1 MKFVNN
7 MSILIDKIS
16 TRLGIDT
23 MMSNLPSQINKYKW
37 VELIQGD
44 ILDLYSRY
52 YPHCIK
58 YKCIPS
64 RDYNK
69 NTGLYIINDDFI
81 KSKNVK
87 ILGVKGI
94 SSEEKKTTIMPSGF
108 VYMNDAYYMGY
119 SDQIHSTIDIMQT
132 LTNYSYFPDQLFVEF
147 YPPNGFK
154 ITNIDYVNLIENR
167 NSIELDIFINHPK
180 NLITISQTSLNL
192 FEDLCTCKI
201 AELIYG
207 HLKYFDGIET
217 GYQTIDLKLDTIQE
231 WISRTDDIINTI
243 NDSYVSLANK
253 NQPAFYF
260 I

>member
-1 MKFVNN
+1 MK
-7 MSILIDKIS
+7 K
-16 TRLGIDT
+16 
-23 MMSNLPSQINKYKW
+23 
-37 VELIQGD
+37 
-44 ILDLYSRY
+44 
-52 YPHCIK
+52 
-58 YKCIPS
+58 
-64 RDYNK
+64 
-69 NTGLYIINDDFI
+69 
-81 KSKNVK
+81 
-87 ILGVKGI
+87 
-94 SSEEKKTTIMPSGF
+94 KKTTIMPSGF

-119 SDQIHSTIDIMQT
+119 SDPIHSTIDIMQT